1 MEYMKIIVEDK
12 IPYIKGTLERYGDV
26 EYLPSEGIDA
36 RVMRD
41 ADALLTR
48 TRTRVDA
55 SLLEGSRCR
64 FVATATI
71 GTDHIDL
78 DYCRRRGIEVANAPG
93 CNAPAVAQWV
103 LACALTLCAE
113 HPSDLTIGI
122 VGVGHVGSMVER
134 WARQLGYRV
143 LRCDPPRARRGERG
157 FVSLDTIA
165 HEADIITFHTP
176 LTRMGNDATYHLADA
191 RFFDTL
197 RGGQLVMNA
206 ARGPVVDTAAIIA
219 AIRNGRVAQ
228 CAIDTWEG
236 EPAID
241 RELLRLANIATPHV
255 AGYSHQGK
263 VRATAMVLEAFS
275 QHFGTDVIPP
285 VGATAVAPSESVT
298 AQGVLSSYDP
308 MVDTAE
314 LKARPS
320 DFERLRDYYHLRP
333 EP

>member
-12 IPYIKGTLERYGDV
+12 IPYIKGALERYGEV
-26 EYLPSEGIDA
+26 EYLPSGDIDA

-48 TRTRVDA
+48 TRTQVDA
-55 SLLEGSRCR
+55 SLLDRSRCR

-78 DYCRRRGIEVANAPG
+78 DYCQRRGIEVANAPG

-103 LACALTLCAE
+103 LACALTLRTE
-113 HPSDLTIGI
+113 RPSDLTMGI
-122 VGVGHVGSMVER
+122 VGVGHVGGMVER

-143 LRCDPPRARRGERG
+143 LLCDPPRAKQGEAC
-157 FVSLDTIA
+157 FVELDTIA
-165 HEADIITFHTP
+165 READIVTFHTP
-176 LTRMGNDATYHLADA
+176 LTRMGDDATYHLADTH
-191 RFFDTL
+191 FFDSL

-206 ARGPVVDTAAIIA
+206 ARGPVVDTKAMIA
-219 AIRNGRVAQ
+219 AIRSGRIAQ

-236 EPAID
+236 EPAVD
-241 RELLRLANIATPHV
+241 RELLRLANIATPHI
-255 AGYSHQGK
+255 AGYSRQGK

-275 QHFGTDVIPP
+275 QHFGTDIITP
-285 VGATAVAPSESVT
+285 VGATAMAPSESVT
-298 AQGVLSSYDP
+298 ARSVLSSYNP
-308 MVDTAE
+308 MVDTVE
-314 LKARPS
+314 LKAQPS
-320 DFERLRDYYHLRP
+320 EFERLRNYYHLRP